1 MSSQNP
7 RNPRVRRRIAGER
20 RPTRPDELDAATEA
34 ADTTEPPGAPAGP
47 ERHGPAHTPVR
58 QAEPGPVRAPVAPY
72 GADTTEPAGGT
83 TPSAQ
88 ETAPREGAGPSW
100 PVIAAIGAVALL
112 LVVAAAVLGL
122 GTWSYPEVRE
132 QDKVDAATRTAPAT
146 AERAAVAI
154 LSYDYKSLDADKKA
168 AERYLT
174 PSFEKKY
181 AKSMKLVD
189 QNAPRL
195 HAKVEAEV
203 KGSGVSHADPDRVNV
218 LVYVNQTTVSTAN
231 GGQPQLALNRAM
243 FSMVR
248 QGDRW
253 LVDDITS
260 Y

>member
-34 ADTTEPPGAPAGP
+34 AGTTEPAGASAGP
-47 ERHGPAHTPVR
+47 EQHTPA
-58 QAEPGPVRAPVAPY
+58 QA
-72 GADTTEPAGGT
+72 TTEPAGGT

-88 ETAPREGAGPSW
+88 ETAPRGGAGPSW

-154 LSYDYKSLDADKKA
+154 LSYDYKSLDADKSA

-195 HAKVEAEV
+195 HARVEAEV

>member
-34 ADTTEPPGAPAGP
+34 AGTTEPAGASAGP
-47 ERHGPAHTPVR
+47 ERHTPA
-58 QAEPGPVRAPVAPY
+58 QAT
-72 GADTTEPAGGT
+72 TTEPAGGT

-88 ETAPREGAGPSW
+88 ETAPRGGAGPSW

-154 LSYDYKSLDADKKA
+154 LSYDYKSLDADKSA